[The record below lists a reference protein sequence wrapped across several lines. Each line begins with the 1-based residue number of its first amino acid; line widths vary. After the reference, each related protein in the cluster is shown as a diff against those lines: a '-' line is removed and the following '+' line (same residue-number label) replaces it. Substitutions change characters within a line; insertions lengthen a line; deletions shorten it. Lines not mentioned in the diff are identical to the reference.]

1 MKAYW
6 SPEWKASKKPG
17 KQRKYRYN
25 APLHIK
31 GKFVASHL
39 SKELRQKYHT
49 RAVRVRTGDRV
60 KVLVGGFKGQSGK
73 VESVDTKKSKI
84 YVAKLELIKKD
95 GTKKQ
100 VAIEPS
106 NVMIVELN
114 LDDKKRFRGE
124 AKKTK
129 KE

>member
-1 MKAYW
+1 MKTFW
-6 SPEWKASKKPG
+6 SPKWKASKKPG

-31 GKFVASHL
+31 GKFVSSHL
-39 SKELRQKYHT
+39 AKELRQKYKV
-49 RAVRVRTGDRV
+49 RSLRVRKGDKV
-60 KVLVGGFKGQSGK
+60 KVLVGKFKGQSGK
-73 VESVDTKKSKI
+73 VERVDIKKSKI
-84 YVAKLELIKKD
+84 YIAKMELIKKD

-106 NVMIVELN
+106 NVMITELY
-114 LDDKKRFRGE
+114 LDDKRRF
-124 AKKTK
+124 ATK